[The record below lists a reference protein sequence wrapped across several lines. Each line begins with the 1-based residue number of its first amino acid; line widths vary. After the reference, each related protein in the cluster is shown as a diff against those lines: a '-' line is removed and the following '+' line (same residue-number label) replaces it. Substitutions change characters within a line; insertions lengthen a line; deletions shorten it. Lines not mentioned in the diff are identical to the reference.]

1 MPMMPAE
8 RVDRSLS
15 VAINFGIVVL
25 VVAMMELVANLT
37 HKYVMHG
44 WGWGWHK
51 SHHVEH
57 DDAIERNDLYAVVFA
72 LRLRVL
78 PDKV

>member
-44 WGWGWHK
+44 WGWGM
-51 SHHVEH
+51 
-57 DDAIERNDLYAVVFA
+57 A
-72 LRLRVL
+72 
-78 PDKV
+78 